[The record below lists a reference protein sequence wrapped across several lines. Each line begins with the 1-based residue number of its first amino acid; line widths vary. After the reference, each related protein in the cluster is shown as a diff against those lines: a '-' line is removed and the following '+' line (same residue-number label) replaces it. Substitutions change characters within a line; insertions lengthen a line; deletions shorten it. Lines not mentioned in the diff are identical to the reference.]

1 MATLYLIRHG
11 EPELRGVFL
20 GRMDS
25 PLSAAGHRDVKC
37 GLAGIEVKVTYTSPL
52 SRAWQTAAYLRCAET
67 IQVPDLCEL
76 GQGDWTG
83 KTWAEIEAG
92 WSDIARL
99 KSADWLGITAPGG
112 ESWDCLMQRVSKV
125 WETIRKGPEPCAV
138 VAHQGVNAALAS
150 LISETNPLQFAQ
162 QYGEVIRFE
171 YA

>member
-1 MATLYLIRHG
+1 MAILYLIRHG

-25 PLSAAGHRDVKC
+25 PLSAAGHFAVKSA
-37 GLAGIEVKVTYTSPL
+37 LAGLVVQVTYTSPL
-52 SRAWQTAAYLRCAET
+52 SRAAQTAAYLSSAKT

-76 GQGDWTG
+76 GEGEWTG

-99 KSADWLGITAPGG
+99 KSADWLGIAAPGG
-112 ESWDCLMQRVSKV
+112 ESWECLVHRVARV
-125 WETIRKGPEPCAV
+125 WDTIRKGPEPCAV